1 LTRAGRSW
9 RTVRPDCFAIDSASD
24 ASITNMGPS
33 IFFFFAF
40 FLWWW
45 LWCFGSEIRE
55 MKGEN
60 EGSYYLEKEEKGW
73 GWGWA
78 LGN

>member
-1 LTRAGRSW
+1 
-9 RTVRPDCFAIDSASD
+9 
-24 ASITNMGPS
+24 
-33 IFFFFAF
+33 
-40 FLWWW
+40 

-73 GWGWA
+73 GWGWWKA